1 MFKKNRKQG
10 MVRGHSKNKN
20 AFFRGGVVLTGKFE
34 DVKMRVMLDTS
45 KMQDKRQ
52 KYESSKKHEKKVSQR
67 AKIAQF
73 LRIFS

>member
-45 KMQDKRQ
+45 KMQEKRQ
-52 KYESSKKHEKKVSQR
+52 KYESSKKHEKKGIKKGENR
-67 AKIAQF
+67 P
-73 LRIFS
+73 IFKNF